1 MVENSLLNSDDI
13 MLIVFKHL
21 PQEVY
26 EHLSILSKIAYGDV
40 LSDKLVFYKHELPEA
55 LCTWAL

>member
-1 MVENSLLNSDDI
+1 

-40 LSDKLVFYKHELPEA
+40 LSDKLVFYKHEQPEGFEHMDFMNE
-55 LCTWAL
+55 CRDM